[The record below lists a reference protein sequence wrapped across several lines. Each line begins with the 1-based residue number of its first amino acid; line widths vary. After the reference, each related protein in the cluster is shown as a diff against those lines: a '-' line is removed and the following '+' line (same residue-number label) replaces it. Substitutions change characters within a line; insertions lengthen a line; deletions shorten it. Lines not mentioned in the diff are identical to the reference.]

1 VAENRGG
8 FVSSLIIAKLWAPE
22 LASVGTSAA
31 VMVKQ
36 VGAINQY
43 PLVFPVKV
51 DECAGNV
58 IGV

>member
-1 VAENRGG
+1 
-8 FVSSLIIAKLWAPE
+8 
-22 LASVGTSAA
+22 
-31 VMVKQ
+31 MVKQ

-51 DECAGNV
+51 DEYAGKV